1 MSVKWIKDVDSGELF
16 PITDEKE
23 DFDIPEHLRV
33 SEHTVVDYEKTAKN
47 TISDLQEQLIAA
59 QEQIDVYKNV
69 QAVELSKEIHDEIQ
83 QQSTL
88 NDKPKHFAID
98 KSWILIIV
106 LCIVGISAMILFFKI
121 SYDNGYRF
129 VENSSGN
136 YVFTDEAVEA
146 DDETEESEEEGFE
159 QFSPIIGIVLSVL
172 CVKFAT
178 RFMLHTLRGA

>member
-16 PITDEKE
+16 PIADEEE

-33 SEHTVVDYEKTAKN
+33 SEHTVIDFEKTAKN
-47 TISDLQEQLIAA
+47 TIADLQEQLIAA

-69 QAVELSKEIHDEIQ
+69 QAVELSKEIHEEIQ

-88 NDKPKHFAID
+88 YDKPKHFAID

-136 YVFTDEAVEA
+136 YVFTDEDVEV
-146 DDETEESEEEGFE
+146 DDKSEENEE
-159 QFSPIIGIVLSVL
+159 NVFSIFTPFIGIGLSYVGVHIAL
-172 CVKFAT
+172 KIV
-178 RFMLHTLRGA
+178 RGY